1 MKIVKELA
9 KILRKKLSP
18 VNKLPVNIGEVILGM
33 KEVMLEN
40 QGIGLAAN
48 QVGLDMQ
55 LFIID
60 ESVAQE
66 YKVPSVYIN
75 PKITS
80 FSKNKDEM
88 EEGCLSIPEYYKLI
102 KRSKKIMI
110 KAIDEK
116 GKKFKF
122 KARGFLA
129 RILQHEYDHMQGI
142 LIRDKKD

>member
-1 MKIVKELA
+1 MKIVKEPN
-9 KILRKKLSP
+9 KILHKKLSS
-18 VNKLPVNIGEVILGM
+18 VNELPANVGKVISGM
-33 KEVMLEN
+33 KEMMLEN

-55 LFIID
+55 LFVID
-60 ESVAQE
+60 EGIAQE

-80 FSKNKDEM
+80 FSKAKDEM
-88 EEGCLSIPEYYKLI
+88 EEGCLSIPEYYTLI

-110 KAIDEK
+110 KAIDEN

-129 RILQHEYDHMQGI
+129 RILQHEYDHLQGI
-142 LIRDKKD
+142 LIKDKKG